1 MTNNRTILITGVTGN
16 QGGAVAQALQG
27 TGFHLRG
34 LTRKPDSERAAALAR
49 QGVDIVKGD
58 LDDEATLRRALAGA
72 WGVFGVQ
79 NAGEA
84 GVEREEAQGKRLAT
98 LAREAGVE
106 HYVYTSVGSAHK
118 RTGVPHF
125 DNKWRI
131 EETVRGLRFPSHVIL
146 RPVFF
151 MENLLAPFSLQGSTL
166 AWALGQGTKLQMIA
180 VDDIGWFGARA
191 FTDAAALNRREID
204 LAGDVRTMPEAAE
217 ILTEALGRPIAFAQT
232 PIEQVRQY
240 SKDMAL
246 MLRMVRA
253 RRLQRRHRWPGTRV
267 RPRAHEAPRLGTPPR
282 ATKWALN
289 DSRRARMKAVR
300 LLEYGGQLVFNDV
313 PTPTIARDEILVK
326 IKSTAVNHL
335 DLVEASGT
343 ARQILP
349 IDLPWIPGHEFSG
362 VVEQIG
368 SDVAACAPGDAVFGT
383 TTGMGAY
390 AEYLAVKAAAI
401 ARKPS
406 NLSFEE
412 AASVPVASQTAWQGI
427 FTHGHLEK
435 GQTILIHGG
444 AGAVG
449 AYAVQLASHA
459 GATVI
464 ATASG
469 DDEAYLKSI
478 GASRVIDY
486 REAQFEKV
494 LREKVDVV
502 FDLIGGD
509 TQKRSFLVLKEGGH
523 LVSATQPVS
532 QEETARHRVSGVM
545 MRLAPS
551 GDVLG
556 RIARL
561 LEEGTIRPDVAT
573 VYALQDAAQAWKD
586 IAGNLP
592 GVHGMSPSGPGAARR
607 RSHGKIV
614 LRVA

>member
-1 MTNNRTILITGVTGN
+1 MAKSSDSTAIPRSTSCPSKW
-16 QGGAVAQALQG
+16 AC
-27 TGFHLRG
+27 HLTSLPPSSVR
-34 LTRKPDSERAAALAR
+34 LTRTPFSFHGAASLNLAR
-49 QGVDIVKGD
+49 CGGD
-58 LDDEATLRRALAGA
+58 WAELRRAL
-72 WGVFGVQ
+72 
-79 NAGEA
+79 
-84 GVEREEAQGKRLAT
+84 
-98 LAREAGVE
+98 
-106 HYVYTSVGSAHK
+106 
-118 RTGVPHF
+118 
-125 DNKWRI
+125 
-131 EETVRGLRFPSHVIL
+131 
-146 RPVFF
+146 
-151 MENLLAPFSLQGSTL
+151 
-166 AWALGQGTKLQMIA
+166 
-180 VDDIGWFGARA
+180 
-191 FTDAAALNRREID
+191 
-204 LAGDVRTMPEAAE
+204 
-217 ILTEALGRPIAFAQT
+217 
-232 PIEQVRQY
+232 
-240 SKDMAL
+240 
-246 MLRMVRA
+246 
-253 RRLQRRHRWPGTRV
+253 
-267 RPRAHEAPRLGTPPR
+267 
-282 ATKWALN
+282 
-289 DSRRARMKAVR
+289 MKAIR
-300 LLEYGGQLVFNDV
+300 LLEYAGQLVFNEV

-326 IKSTAVNHL
+326 IRSTAVNHL

-368 SDVAACAPGDAVFGT
+368 SDVAAYAPGDAVFGT
-383 TTGMGAY
+383 SGMGAY
-390 AEYLAVKAAAI
+390 AEFLAVKPALI

-406 NLSFEE
+406 NLSFDE

-469 DDEAYLKSI
+469 DNEAYLNSI

-502 FDLIGGD
+502 FDLVGGE

-523 LVSATQPVS
+523 LVSAVQPVS
-532 QEETARHRVSGVM
+532 QEEAAMHHVSGVM

-556 RIARL
+556 RIGRL

-586 IAGNLP
+586 IAEKLP
-592 GVHGMSPSGPGAARR
+592 RVHGMSPSEPGAPRR
-607 RSHGKIV
+607 KKHGKIV